1 MEQGGLG
8 YTTVCD
14 KLLHSAKGRI
24 LTGVHAVLGIVVVAA
39 NAVAGGWG
47 AVSWYRRN
55 PSVAYWYVLRVAQGS
70 VIVQVLIGVLLLAS
84 GGTRPNGIHYVYGI
98 APLVVTLV
106 AEGMRVGAAQ
116 SELEDA
122 GDVESL
128 PRREQVLLARRVV
141 LREMQ
146 VTTIGTLLV
155 LTLVLRALQ
164 TG

>member
-1 MEQGGLG
+1 M
-8 YTTVCD
+8 
-14 KLLHSAKGRI
+14 
-24 LTGVHAVLGIVVVAA
+24 VAT
-39 NAVAGGWG
+39 NALAGGWG
-47 AVSWYRRN
+47 AVCWYRRN

-70 VIVQVLIGVLLLAS
+70 VVVQVLIGGLLLAS
-84 GGTRPNGIHYVYGI
+84 GSTRPHGIHYVYGI
-98 APLVVTLV
+98 APLIVTLV

-116 SELEDA
+116 SELEHV

-146 VTTIGTLLV
+146 VMTIGTLLV

>member
-1 MEQGGLG
+1 VG

-14 KLLHSAKGRI
+14 NLLHSAKGRF
-24 LTGVHAVLGIVVVAA
+24 LTGIHAVLGIVVVAT
-39 NAVAGGWG
+39 NALAGGWG
-47 AVSWYRRN
+47 AVCWYRHV
-55 PSVAYWYVLRVAQGS
+55 PSVAYWYALRVAQAS
-70 VIVQVLIGVLLLAS
+70 VIVQVLIGLGLLAS
-84 GGTRPNGIHYVYGI
+84 GGSRPNGIHYVYGI

-116 SELEDA
+116 SELEDVD
-122 GDVESL
+122 DVESL

-146 VTTIGTLLV
+146 IMTIGTLLV
-155 LTLVLRALQ
+155 LTLVLRAVQ

>member
-1 MEQGGLG
+1 
-8 YTTVCD
+8 
-14 KLLHSAKGRI
+14 
-24 LTGVHAVLGIVVVAA
+24 VVVVA

-55 PSVAYWYVLRVAQGS
+55 PSVAYWYVLRVAQAS
-70 VIVQVLIGVLLLAS
+70 VIVQVLIGGLLLAS

-116 SELEDA
+116 RELEEA
-122 GDVESL
+122 GDVESM

>member
-1 MEQGGLG
+1 
-8 YTTVCD
+8 V
-14 KLLHSAKGRI
+14 
-24 LTGVHAVLGIVVVAA
+24 TGVHAVLGIVVVVA

-47 AVSWYRRN
+47 AVCWYRRN
-55 PSVAYWYVLRVAQGS
+55 PSVAYWYVLRVAQAS
-70 VIVQVLIGVLLLAS
+70 VIVQVLIGALLLAS

-98 APLVVTLV
+98 APLVVTLA

-116 SELEDA
+116 RELEDVA
-122 GDVESL
+122 ELESL

>member
-1 MEQGGLG
+1 
-8 YTTVCD
+8 
-14 KLLHSAKGRI
+14 LLHSAKGRF
-24 LTGVHAVLGIVVVAA
+24 LTGVHAVLGIVVVAT
-39 NAVAGGWG
+39 NALAGGWG
-47 AVSWYRRN
+47 AVCWYRRN

-70 VIVQVLIGVLLLAS
+70 VIVQVLIGLLLLAS
-84 GGTRPNGIHYVYGI
+84 GSTRPNGIHYVYGI

-106 AEGMRVGAAQ
+106 AEGMRLGAAQ
-116 SELEDA
+116 SELEDV

-128 PRREQVLLARRVV
+128 PHREQVLLARRVV